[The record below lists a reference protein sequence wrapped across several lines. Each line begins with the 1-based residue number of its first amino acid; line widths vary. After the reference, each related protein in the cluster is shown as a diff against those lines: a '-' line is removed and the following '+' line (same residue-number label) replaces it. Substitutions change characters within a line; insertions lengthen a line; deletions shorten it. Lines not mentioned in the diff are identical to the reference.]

1 MTNEGESSVDK
12 DAEIRDG
19 NTDLLQGEIPEL
31 QDIATKPKSSGGGGD
46 DEDEDIEKDIGEDE
60 TKVVPDEEL
69 ADSIPGIGE
78 IIGGVIAI
86 GAAIAGAAE
95 GASAAKNKGPTQ
107 PGGTPS
113 MSTAFDSAPVLDSSS
128 YHNL

>member
-19 NTDLLQGEIPEL
+19 NSGLLEGQLPEL
-31 QDIATKPKSSGGGGD
+31 QDIATKPKTSGGD
-46 DEDEDIEKDIGEDE
+46 DEDEDIGKDIGEDE
-60 TKVVPDEEL
+60 SKVVGDEEV
-69 ADSIPGIGE
+69 ADAIPGIGE

-86 GAAIAGAAE
+86 GAAIE
-95 GASAAKNKGPTQ
+95 GISQGISASKDKGPTQ

-113 MSTAFDSAPVLDSSS
+113 MSTAFDSSPVLDSSD
-128 YHNL
+128 YHTL